1 MMKQQRFIQKTLFTL
16 LLMLSGFATVW
27 AQSLTVSG
35 VVKDI
40 KGEPLPTV
48 TILEKGTQNGVV
60 TGMDGEYTLKVNA
73 GATLVFSF
81 IGFTPKEVAIGA
93 QSVVNV
99 TLEEDAKT
107 LGEVVVVGYGTQ
119 RKKDLT
125 GSIAT
130 ISDRNFQ
137 KGNIASPEQLIA
149 GKIAGV
155 AVTAPS
161 GAPGAGS
168 RIRIRGGAS
177 LDSDDPLIVVDG
189 VPLGNDGIGGIA
201 NGLALINPNDIE
213 SVTVLKDASAAAIY
227 GSRASNGVIMVVT
240 KKGAKGAMKINFSTV
255 LSLAQPRGFVPVMTG
270 DELRTLLNSSVTNS
284 VGEVMQRSNATQ
296 KALLGT
302 ENTDWQKLI
311 YRNAFTHDENLS
323 FTGALGN
330 VLPYRLSLGYLDQN
344 GILKNSNMGRK
355 SMSLNLNPRFLE
367 DHLKVDVSYKGS
379 YVKSKFADEGTIGAA
394 VFFDPTQPATS
405 GKDAFQGYFEWL
417 NPDGTLNTLAG
428 RNPLGILNSR
438 EDVYNVNRHIANAIV
453 DYKFHFFPDLHLN
466 MNVAVDRANTE
477 GYTKKDSTAATAF
490 AVKGVNNTSTQ
501 TRTAKT
507 FESYLN
513 YIKET
518 NGLRVDVM
526 AGYGYQDFYFEG
538 QNNFFNLRG
547 IRQGD
552 TIPSRVSPKNQTTL
566 VSFFGRAN
574 LGFKDRYL
582 LTFTMRR
589 DGSSRLAPGYKWITY
604 PAAALAWRMTEDG
617 IGKNVFSNLKLR
629 LGYGVTGQQDGIS
642 EYNGLKTFSVGGNT
656 AQYPFG
662 TTYVQTLRPE
672 GFNELLTW
680 QKTTTTN
687 IGIDFASKNERIS
700 GAIDYYLRE
709 TSNLFNNVNIPAGV
723 NFTNRIKSN
732 IGTLE
737 NKGIEITLNTVPV
750 KMKDLTWEANFILAR
765 NTNKITKLT
774 LVDDPKFVGVE
785 TGGISGGVGNNIQ
798 IHSVGQPKNS
808 FYVYQQV
815 YNTDGKPLE
824 GVYVDRNAD
833 GKITVDDKYWF
844 QKPDANYTL
853 GFTSNLTYDKLS
865 FGFILRGSIGNY
877 MYSNLNSGGTFGP
890 NSLNNLYNPARNVL
904 ETGFFNAQYFSDYY
918 VENASFLKMDNITVG
933 YNLSSLFK
941 NKMNVQLTAIVQNVL
956 TVTKYK
962 GVDPEIANG
971 IDNNIYLR
979 PRTYSLGLN
988 VNF

>member
-1 MMKQQRFIQKTLFTL
+1 M
-16 LLMLSGFATVW
+16 
-27 AQSLTVSG
+27 
-35 VVKDI
+35 
-40 KGEPLPTV
+40 
-48 TILEKGTQNGVV
+48 N
-60 TGMDGEYTLKVNA
+60 
-73 GATLVFSF
+73 
-81 IGFTPKEVAIGA
+81 
-93 QSVVNV
+93 
-99 TLEEDAKT
+99 
-107 LGEVVVVGYGTQ
+107 
-119 RKKDLT
+119 RK
-125 GSIAT
+125 
-130 ISDRNFQ
+130 
-137 KGNIASPEQLIA
+137 
-149 GKIAGV
+149 
-155 AVTAPS
+155 
-161 GAPGAGS
+161 
-168 RIRIRGGAS
+168 
-177 LDSDDPLIVVDG
+177 
-189 VPLGNDGIGGIA
+189 
-201 NGLALINPNDIE
+201 
-213 SVTVLKDASAAAIY
+213 SVT
-227 GSRASNGVIMVVT
+227 
-240 KKGAKGAMKINFSTV
+240 
-255 LSLAQPRGFVPVMTG
+255 
-270 DELRTLLNSSVTNS
+270 
-284 VGEVMQRSNATQ
+284 
-296 KALLGT
+296 
-302 ENTDWQKLI
+302 
-311 YRNAFTHDENLS
+311 
-323 FTGALGN
+323 
-330 VLPYRLSLGYLDQN
+330 
-344 GILKNSNMGRK
+344 
-355 SMSLNLNPRFLE
+355 LNLNPRFLE
-367 DHLKVDVSYKGS
+367 DHLKVDISYKGS
-379 YVKSKFADEGTIGAA
+379 GVQSKFADEGTIGAA
-394 VFFDPTQPATS
+394 VFFDPTQPVYS
-405 GKDAFQGYFEWL
+405 SKDAFQGYFEWL

-438 EDVYNVNRHIANAIV
+438 TDVYKVNRHIANAIV

-466 MNVAVDRANTE
+466 MNVAVDRANTD
-477 GYTKKDSTAATAF
+477 GYTRKDSTAATAF
-490 AVKGVNNTSTQ
+490 AVKGVNNASTQ

-518 NGLRVDVM
+518 NGIRVDVM

-538 QNNFFNLRG
+538 KNNFFNLRG
-547 IRQGD
+547 VRQGD

-582 LTFTMRR
+582 LTFTVRR
-589 DGSSRLAPGYKWITY
+589 DGSSRLAPGHKWITY
-604 PAAALAWRMTEDG
+604 PAAALAWRLSEEG
-617 IGKNVFSNLKLR
+617 IGKNAFSNLKLR
-629 LGYGVTGQQDGIS
+629 VGYGITGQQDGIS
-642 EYNGLKTFSVGGNT
+642 EYNGLKTFSPGGNT

-662 TTYVQTLRPE
+662 TTYIQTLRPE

-687 IGIDFASKNERIS
+687 VGFDFATKNERIS

-709 TSNLFNNVNIPAGV
+709 TSNLFNDVNIPAGA

-750 KMKDLTWEANFILAR
+750 KVRDLTWEANFILAR

-774 LVDDPKFVGVE
+774 LVDDPKFLGVE

-798 IHSVGQPKNS
+798 IHSVGKPKNS
-808 FYVYQQV
+808 FFVYQQV
-815 YNTDGKPLE
+815 YDAAGKPLE
-824 GVYVDRNAD
+824 GVYVDRNQD

-844 QKPDANYTL
+844 EKPDANYSL

-865 FGFILRGSIGNY
+865 FGFVLRGSIGNY

-933 YNLSSLFK
+933 YNLSSLFN
-941 NKMNVQLTAIVQNVL
+941 NKINAQLTAIVQNVL

>member
-16 LLMLSGFATVW
+16 LLMLSGLATVW

-35 VVKDI
+35 VTKDI
-40 KGEPLPTV
+40 KGEPLPAV

-60 TGMDGEYTLKVNA
+60 TDMDGKYTLKVNPN
-73 GATLVFSF
+73 ATLVFSF

-93 QSVVNV
+93 QSVVDV
-99 TLEEDAKT
+99 VLEEDAKT

-125 GSIAT
+125 GSIST
-130 ISDRNFQ
+130 ISERNFQ
-137 KGNIASPEQLIA
+137 RGNIASPEQLIA

-177 LDSDDPLIVVDG
+177 LGDDNPLIVVDG

-201 NGLALINPNDIE
+201 NGLSLINPNDIE
-213 SVTVLKDASAAAIY
+213 SITVLKDASASAIY
-227 GSRASNGVIMVVT
+227 GSRASNGVILVVT
-240 KKGAKGAMKINFSTV
+240 KKGSKGAMKINFSTV
-255 LSLAQPRGFVPVMTG
+255 LSLAQPQGFVPVMTG
-270 DELRTLLNSSVTNS
+270 DELRAFLNSSVTNG
-284 VGEVMQRSNATQ
+284 VGEVIPRSNATQ
-296 KALLGT
+296 KKLLGS
-302 ENTDWQKLI
+302 ENTDWQNLI

-344 GILKNSNMGRK
+344 GILKNSNMNRK
-355 SMSLNLNPRFLE
+355 SLTLNLNPRFFE
-367 DHLKVDVSYKGS
+367 DHLKVDISYKGS
-379 YVKSKFADEGTIGAA
+379 GVQSKFADEGTIGAA
-394 VFFDPTQPATS
+394 VFFDPTQPAYS
-405 GKDAFQGYFEWL
+405 SKDAFQGYFEWL

-438 EDVYNVNRHIANAIV
+438 TDVYDVNRHIANAIV
-453 DYKFHFFPDLHLN
+453 DYKFHFFPDLHFN

-477 GYTKKDSTAATAF
+477 GYTQKDSTAATAF
-490 AVKGVNNTSTQ
+490 AVKGINNTSTQ

-518 NGLRVDVM
+518 KGVRVDVM

-547 IRQGD
+547 VRQGD

-582 LTFTMRR
+582 LTFTVRR

-604 PAAALAWRMTEDG
+604 PAAALAWRLSEEG
-617 IGKNVFSNLKLR
+617 IGKNAFSNLKLR
-629 LGYGVTGQQDGIS
+629 VGYGITGQQDGIS
-642 EYNGLKTFSVGGNT
+642 EYNGLKTFSPGGNT

-662 TTYVQTLRPE
+662 TTYIQTLRPE

-680 QKTTTTN
+680 QKTATTN
-687 IGIDFASKNERIS
+687 VGFDFATKNERIS
-700 GAIDYYLRE
+700 GSIDYYFRE
-709 TSNLFNNVNIPAGV
+709 TSNLFNDVNIPAGA

-737 NKGIEITLNTVPV
+737 NKGIEITLNTIPV
-750 KMKDLTWEANFILAR
+750 KVRDLTWEANFILAR
-765 NTNKITKLT
+765 NTNKITKLN
-774 LVDDPKFVGVE
+774 LVDDPKFLGVE

-798 IHSVGQPKNS
+798 IHSVGKPKNS
-808 FYVYQQV
+808 FFVYQQV
-815 YNTDGKPLE
+815 YDAAGKPLE
-824 GVYVDRNAD
+824 GVYVDRNLD

-844 QKPDANYTL
+844 EKPDANYTL
-853 GFTSNLTYDKLS
+853 GFTSNLTYDKIS
-865 FGFILRGSIGNY
+865 FGFVLRGAIGNY
-877 MYSNLNSGGTFGP
+877 MYSNLNSGGTFGS

-941 NKMNVQLTAIVQNVL
+941 NKINAQLTAIVQNVL